1 VARRK
6 NTSTVDLWLGRVAT
20 LPWWAWLGIAIAA
33 YALGQRLAAW
43 GITSTVRP
51 GHEGERRA
59 ALAWQALAG
68 LGPYLLAAACLAGA
82 AASALRRRATRGRPA
97 AVKSSDAGDTIG
109 ATTKREFE
117 ALVTHAFRAQ
127 GYHVTETGGGG
138 VDMVLRKERQT
149 YLVDCRQWRSAKV
162 GIDVLE
168 ALTKVVTARG
178 AAGAFVVTTG
188 RFSREATAFAKL
200 QNVRLIDGAVLK
212 TLIQRPPAGCDDATT
227 PPAKG

>member
-6 NTSTVDLWLGRVAT
+6 NSSTVDLWLDRVAN
-20 LPWWAWLGIAIAA
+20 LPWWAWLGIAVAA

-43 GITSTVRP
+43 GITGTVLP
-51 GHEGERRA
+51 GHVGEPGA
-59 ALAWQALAG
+59 ALAWQSLAS

-82 AASALRRRATRGRPA
+82 AASALRRRATRGRAA
-97 AVKSSDAGDTIG
+97 AVKSGNAVDAVEV
-109 ATTKREFE
+109 TTKREFE
-117 ALVTHAFRAQ
+117 ALVMHAFRAQ

-138 VDMVLRKERQT
+138 VDMVLRKERKT

-162 GIDVLE
+162 GVEVIE

-188 RFSREATAFAKL
+188 RFSREATAFAGL

-212 TLIQRPPAGCDDATT
+212 TLIQRRPAGRDDATT
-227 PPAKG
+227 PPKG

>member
-1 VARRK
+1 MARRK
-6 NTSTVDLWLGRVAT
+6 NSSTFDLWLDRVAN
-20 LPWWAWLGIAIAA
+20 LPWWAWLGLAVAA

-43 GITSTVRP
+43 GITGAVLP
-51 GHEGERRA
+51 GHEGERGA
-59 ALAWQALAG
+59 ALAWQSLAS

-97 AVKSSDAGDTIG
+97 AVKSGDAVDTVEV
-109 ATTKREFE
+109 TTKREFE
-117 ALVTHAFRAQ
+117 ALVMHAFRAQ

-162 GIDVLE
+162 GVEVIE
-168 ALTKVVTARG
+168 ALTRVVTARG
-178 AAGAFVVTTG
+178 AAGAFVVTSG
-188 RFSREATAFAKL
+188 RFSREATAFAGL

-212 TLIQRPPAGCDDATT
+212 TLIQRPPAGRDDASTLQ
-227 PPAKG
+227 AKG